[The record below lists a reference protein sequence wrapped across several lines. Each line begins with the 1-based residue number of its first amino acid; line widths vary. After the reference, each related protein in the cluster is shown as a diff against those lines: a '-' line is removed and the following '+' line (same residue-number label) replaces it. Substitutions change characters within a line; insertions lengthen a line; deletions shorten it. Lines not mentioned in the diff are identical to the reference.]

1 MPQDVRFD
9 WLLKCLSVSFKYSS
23 YDRLKAYRRAKVLW
37 IGCGERWA
45 KDCQCKAT
53 VQLHV
58 VQEMAELSRSTAAG
72 YSMLQDHDDSASDL
86 RVLSAEANQKSPALR
101 SIQLACSVVLNLAVT
116 LFSWSTR
123 AALIPF

>member
-1 MPQDVRFD
+1 MLV
-9 WLLKCLSVSFKYSS
+9 SS

-45 KDCQCKAT
+45 KYCQCKAT

-58 VQEMAELSRSTAAG
+58 VQEMVELSRSTAAG

-101 SIQLACSVVLNLAVT
+101 SIQLACSVVHNFDVT